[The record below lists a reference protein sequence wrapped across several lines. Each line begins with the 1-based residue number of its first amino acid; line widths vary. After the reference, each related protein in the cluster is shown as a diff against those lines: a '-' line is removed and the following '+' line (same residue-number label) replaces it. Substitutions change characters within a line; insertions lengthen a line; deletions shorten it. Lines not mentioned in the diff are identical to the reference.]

1 MLYFPRHLEN
11 EIRDG
16 FAVAKA
22 ILLVG
27 ARQVGKTTL
36 LKHLFPGVKL
46 VTFDP
51 VMDVMGARSN
61 PDLFLETVG
70 TPAILD
76 EVQYAPELFPALK
89 RHLDAGEGK
98 GRYLLSGSQNPLLLK
113 RVAESLAG
121 RILVYELQAC
131 SVAEGMG
138 LAGDGKKPWLT
149 RFLEGGGSWEN
160 AMPDNPPPG
169 PGRGLM
175 ETLWRGALPEEMTLP
190 LRFVKRHAASYVRT
204 YLERDVRVAGGV
216 GDLEAF
222 SRFLA
227 LSAALSAQEIN
238 HSQFGRE
245 IGVSPATADRWLG
258 VLKAT
263 FQWHELPPWKGNAI
277 KRISG
282 KPKGIFAD
290 TGIQTHLLRISSPE
304 ALLAS
309 PSREAVFETFVAGE
323 IRRQLYPFAGA
334 VGHWHWRTNGGA
346 EIDNVLERDGVL
358 HPFEA
363 KCKDHIDAYDLRGI
377 KAFRETY
384 GEAAGDGAIVYSGR
398 EVYRLDRQT
407 LAIPWNAL

>member
-1 MLYFPRHLEN
+1 MEYFARHLEN
-11 EIRDG
+11 EIREG
-16 FAVAKA
+16 FSVAKA

-51 VMDVMGARSN
+51 VMDVMGARSD
-61 PDLFLETVG
+61 PDLFLETLG

-89 RHLDAGEGK
+89 RRLDAGDGK

-113 RVAESLAG
+113 RVSESLAG
-121 RILVYELQAC
+121 RILVYELEAC
-131 SVAEGMG
+131 SVAESLG
-138 LAGDGKKPWLT
+138 LAGGGAKPWLV

-160 AMPDNPPPG
+160 AMPERPR

-175 ETLWRGALPEEMTLP
+175 ETLWRGALPEETTLP

-227 LSAALSAQEIN
+227 LAAALSAQEIN

-309 PSREAVFETFVAGE
+309 PSRGAVFETFVAGE
-323 IRRQLYPFAGA
+323 IRRQLYPFADA

-384 GEAAGDGAIVYSGR
+384 GDAAGDGAIVYAGS
-398 EVYRLDRQT
+398 EVYRLDRRT

>member
-1 MLYFPRHLEN
+1 MAYFHRYLED

-16 FAVAKA
+16 FGVAKA

-36 LKHLFPGVKL
+36 LKHLFPGIKL

-51 VMDVMGARSN
+51 VADVMGARAN

-89 RHLDAGEGK
+89 RRLDAGEGP
-98 GRYLLSGSQNPLLLK
+98 GQYLLSGSQNPLLL
-113 RVAESLAG
+113 RQVAESMAG
-121 RILVYELQAC
+121 RVLVYELEAC
-131 SVAEGMG
+131 SVGERLG
-138 LAGDGKKPWLT
+138 LAGGGAKPWLA
-149 RFLEGGGSWEN
+149 RFFEGGGSWDN
-160 AMPDNPPPG
+160 AMPEAPKA
-169 PGRGLM
+169 GRSLM
-175 ETLWRGALPEEMTLP
+175 ETLWRGSLPEETTMP

-204 YLERDVRVAGGV
+204 YLERDVRIAGGV

-227 LSAALSAQEIN
+227 LAAALSAQEIN

-258 VLKAT
+258 LLKAT
-263 FQWHELPPWKGNAI
+263 FQWHELPPWKGNAV

-290 TGIQTHLLRISSPE
+290 TGIQTLLMRISSPE

-309 PSREAVFETFVAGE
+309 PFRGAVFETFVAGE
-323 IRRQLYPFAGA
+323 IRRQLQPFAGG

-346 EIDNVLERDGVL
+346 EIDNVLERDGIL

-363 KCKDHIDAYDLRGI
+363 KCKDHLDAYDLRGI

-384 GEAAGDGAIVYSGR
+384 GDAAGDGAIVYAGS
-398 EVYRLDRQT
+398 EVYRLDGRT
-407 LAIPWNAL
+407 LAIPWNAI